1 MPVRITSGFQ
11 IMTIRQQK
19 ERSCKAQTMFKVQ
32 QPKTKTKKSN
42 EEQFCFEEKH
52 DEVKLTE

>member
-32 QPKTKTKKSN
+32 QPKTKTKKK
-42 EEQFCFEEKH
+42 QRGIVLFRRK
-52 DEVKLTE
+52 TR